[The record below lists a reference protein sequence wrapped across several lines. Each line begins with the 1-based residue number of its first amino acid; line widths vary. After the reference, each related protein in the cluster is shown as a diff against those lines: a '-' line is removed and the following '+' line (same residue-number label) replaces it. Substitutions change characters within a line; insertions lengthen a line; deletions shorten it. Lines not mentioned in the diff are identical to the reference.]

1 MHDLAQALNL
11 GPRTAARLREVG
23 IETFDQLAEVG
34 AIDAW
39 HRLRFRFGPAV
50 TRTALYALA
59 GALGGYPWQH
69 LPDALKAD
77 LDAVAQKGRDAN

>member
-1 MHDLAQALNL
+1 MDDLAQALNL

-23 IETFDQLAEVG
+23 IETLDQLAEVG

-39 HRLRFRFGPAV
+39 HRLRFRFGTAV

-69 LPDALKAD
+69 LPAALKAD
-77 LDAVAQKGRDAN
+77 LDAAARSNGKAS

>member
-1 MHDLAQALNL
+1 MDELAQALNL

-23 IETFDQLAEVG
+23 IETLDQLAEVG
-34 AIDAW
+34 AVDAW
-39 HRLRFRFGPAV
+39 YRLRFRFGAAV

-69 LPDALKAD
+69 LPEAVKAD
-77 LDAVAQKGRDAN
+77 LDAVARKAS